1 MALMIPRFLI
11 VKPEYRDYVWGGKR
25 LRPGE
30 LTAEAWVI
38 DENDLLASE
47 PLAGMTLGAAAAQF
61 GAELLGKTVVERTGN
76 HFPLLIK
83 LLDCA
88 QWLSLQVHPNDRQAV
103 QLEGPGNYGKTE
115 AWFVLDAAPEAR
127 IIAGLKPGTTA
138 EDLSGAIRQGTIL
151 DLAQY
156 ISVHAGDTVFMPA
169 GTIHALGPGL
179 LVYEVQEA
187 SDITY
192 RVFDWNRPQTSTR
205 KLHIEKSLAVANPAT
220 RSEAVPL
227 PVLQD
232 GQSHKLCQSE
242 FFTLEMLN
250 AKTQPLT
257 LNTSGRSFHALTVI
271 EGSAR
276 ISSGGEAI
284 MLNKFDSL
292 IVPAATGEYVLEP
305 FGGFQILKSSL

>member
-1 MALMIPRFLI
+1 MIPRFLI
-11 VKPEYRDYVWGGKR
+11 VKPEYRDYVWGGQR

-30 LTAEAWVI
+30 MTAEAWVI
-38 DENDLLASE
+38 DENDLIVSG
-47 PLAGMTLGAAAAQF
+47 PLAGMALAAAAAQF
-61 GAELLGKTVVERTGN
+61 GVELLGKTVTARTGN

-88 QWLSLQVHPNDRQAV
+88 QWLSLQVHPNDQQAV
-103 QLEGPGNYGKTE
+103 QLEGSDNNGKTE
-115 AWFVLDAAPEAR
+115 AWFVLDAAPEAK

-138 EDLSGAIRQGTIL
+138 DALSEAIHRGTIL

-156 ISVHAGDTVFMPA
+156 IPVHAGDTIFMPA

-179 LVYEVQEA
+179 LVYEVQQA

-205 KLHIEKSLAVANPAT
+205 KLHIEKSLAVANPAA
-220 RSEAVPL
+220 RSAAVPL

-232 GQSHKLCQSE
+232 GHSHQLVQSE
-242 FFTLEMLN
+242 FFTLEMLS
-250 AKTQPLT
+250 AKMQSLT
-257 LNTSGRSFHALTVI
+257 LNTFGTSFHALTVI

-276 ISSGGEAI
+276 ITSGGEVFT
-284 MLNKFDSL
+284 LNKFNSI
-292 IVPAATGEYVLEP
+292 IVPSATGEYVLEP
-305 FGGFQILKSSL
+305 LGGFRILKSSL